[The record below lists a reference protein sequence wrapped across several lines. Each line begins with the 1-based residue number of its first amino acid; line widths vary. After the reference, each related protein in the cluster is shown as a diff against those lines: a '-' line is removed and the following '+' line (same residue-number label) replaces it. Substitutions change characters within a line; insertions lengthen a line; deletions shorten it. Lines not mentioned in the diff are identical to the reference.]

1 MKDRSFIGIRSTR
14 WFQNV
19 KIFFIILDV
28 NGKKNNELLN
38 KKPNKNDDIVINENG
53 AIICNKNIVSNK
65 FNNYFVNVAQNF
77 LRELNEP
84 SNQYQDSKR
93 S

>member
-19 KIFFIILDV
+19 KIFLQ
-28 NGKKNNELLN
+28 NSRCKWEKNDELLN

-53 AIICNKNIVSNK
+53 AISCNQNIVSNK

-77 LRELNEP
+77 LRELSEP